1 MEYKDIN
8 DYELLYLISDI
19 QDDEVVYLLSKYEP
33 FIQKKCNKWKMV
45 LDKLGIEIEDLQQE
59 IRIVFLEAIKN
70 FKEEKNT
77 VFYTYVSRIIDA
89 KIKSLVRRMNS
100 NKNIISSSC
109 VSLSSLYFDKELE
122 EFVSGDSEEV
132 EKTVETLELKEKIYE
147 FLYSL
152 PMDKAFVFELY
163 LNCYSVPLICEML
176 DVEKDSV
183 RRTLRIC
190 RKKLK
195 DYLHKFAP
203 FVL

>member
-109 VSLSSLYFDKELE
+109 VSSPDFGASKTPATAPNVAPTAKPAKNLITDIYFSPS
-122 EFVSGDSEEV
+122 FVV
-132 EKTVETLELKEKIYE
+132 
-147 FLYSL
+147 
-152 PMDKAFVFELY
+152 
-163 LNCYSVPLICEML
+163 
-176 DVEKDSV
+176 
-183 RRTLRIC
+183 
-190 RKKLK
+190 
-195 DYLHKFAP
+195 
-203 FVL
+203 